1 VAPLL
6 FKIKTLIFIQ
16 KSKIKN
22 MSYSTKVRAAQRM
35 INNEKTTADA
45 GNLQDA
51 TMRADVTIRDWF
63 GVLSHQIH
71 LWEEYVTGDADEQAF
86 LKDFTGD
93 ADDIHE
99 ALEMMTEK
107 LSDFFE
113 SEWNYELEKADA

>member
-1 VAPLL
+1 
-6 FKIKTLIFIQ
+6 
-16 KSKIKN
+16 

>member
-1 VAPLL
+1 
-6 FKIKTLIFIQ
+6 
-16 KSKIKN
+16 

-35 INNEKTTADA
+35 VNNEETTADA

-51 TMRADVTIRDWF
+51 TIKADERIRDWF
-63 GVLSHQIH
+63 GVSSHPIH